1 MGVYTRELIAA
12 LKKNKNVV
20 IHEFSHIREIPK
32 EVDLVHFT
40 SFDPFFI
47 TLPFFIKKPFVV
59 TVHDLIPMVFPEH
72 FPRGL
77 RGELKWQI
85 QKWNISRAARIIT
98 DSVCSKNDIINILRR
113 TANTVDTI
121 ALAPSSTFHTQIS
134 SDSMHQVRTKYA
146 LPARFAVYV
155 GDVNWNKNILG
166 LLNAW
171 HVLGTTAML
180 LSDEKLYLVG
190 EAFLGQSQEAQRV
203 NSIIK
208 ELHLEQSVI
217 CVGRV
222 SDDDLPTFLSLSMM
236 CVLPSYYEGFGLP
249 VVEAMAAGT
258 VVVTTHKGSLKEI
271 AGPSLICDPNNIDSI
286 AQKILEAFTL
296 SQTKREALIH
306 EGHVWVKKF
315 TWDHVA
321 KETIAVYNRALGKS

>member
-1 MGVYTRELIAA
+1 M
-12 LKKNKNVV
+12 
-20 IHEFSHIREIPK
+20 
-32 EVDLVHFT
+32 
-40 SFDPFFI
+40 
-47 TLPFFIKKPFVV
+47 
-59 TVHDLIPMVFPEH
+59 HDLIPFVFPTH
-72 FPRGL
+72 FIRGI

-85 QKWNISRAARIIT
+85 QRRVASKAVRIIT
-98 DSVCSKNDIINILRR
+98 DSISSKNDITTILER
-113 TANTVDTI
+113 TADTVDVI
-121 ALAPSSTFHTQIS
+121 SLAPSSAFNTQIS
-134 SDSMHQVRTKYA
+134 SDSMRQVRTKYS

-155 GDVNWNKNILG
+155 GDVNWNKNIFG

-171 HVLGTTAML
+171 HVLGTTATL
-180 LSDEKLYLVG
+180 LSGEKLYLVG
-190 EAFLGQSQEAQRV
+190 EAFWGQSQEAQRV
-203 NSIIK
+203 NRLIK
-208 ELHLEQSVI
+208 ELHLERSVI

-222 SDDDLPTFLSLSMM
+222 SDADLPTLLSLSMM

-258 VVVTTHKGSLKEI
+258 IVVTTHEGSLKEI
-271 AGPSLICDPNNIDSI
+271 AGPSLICDPKDIDSI
-286 AQKILEAFTL
+286 AQKILEAFSL